1 MDRAA
6 PRATSV
12 GVIELDLRLPLAD
25 FTLEVAARC
34 ASPAVA
40 VLGPSGSGKTSLLE
54 SIAGLRRRVQ
64 GRIAL
69 DGVTLQDST
78 ENVHLPPERRRI
90 GYVPQ
95 DALLFPHLSAADN
108 VRFGLSGSDAERT
121 FAEAVDILEIGP
133 LLPRFPATLSGG
145 ERQRVALA
153 RAVATQPRL
162 LLFDEPLAAIDVELK
177 ARILPY
183 LLRIRDERKIPL
195 FYVTHNAGEA
205 EALAGEALLL
215 RKGRLEAHGAT
226 RSIVEQRLAEVDP
239 SASFDNVLDGRIA
252 SEERDGAVSLE
263 LSGGSSLTV
272 PASGAGIGQRAIFAV
287 APDEIL
293 VSLQPLVRVSARN
306 VLAGEIRAIESLG
319 SDAMVHADAA
329 GARWRA
335 HVTEAA
341 VTDLQLAVGQPVWL
355 AIKTRSFRRLR

>member
-1 MDRAA
+1 
-6 PRATSV
+6 
-12 GVIELDLRLPLAD
+12 VIELDLRLPLAD

-54 SIAGLRRRVQ
+54 SIAGLRRRAK

-69 DGVTLQDST
+69 HGVTLQDSA
-78 ENVHLPPERRRI
+78 ESVHLPPERRRI

-95 DALLFPHLSAADN
+95 DALLFPHLTAADN
-108 VRFGLSGSDAERT
+108 VRFGLSGIDAERT
-121 FAEAVDILEIGP
+121 FAEAVDILEIEP

-195 FYVTHNAGEA
+195 LYVTHNAGEA

-215 RKGRLEAHGAT
+215 RRGRLEAHGAT
-226 RSIVEQRLAEVDP
+226 RAIVEQRLAEVDP
-239 SASFDNVLDGRIA
+239 SASFDNVVDGRIA
-252 SEERDGAVSLE
+252 SEERDGAVALE
-263 LSGGSSLTV
+263 LTGGSLLSV
-272 PASGAGIGQRAIFAV
+272 PAIAARIGQRAVFAV
-287 APDEIL
+287 TPDEIL
-293 VSLQPLVRVSARN
+293 LSMLPLARVSARN
-306 VLAGEIRAIESLG
+306 VLAGRIRAIEPLG
-319 SDAMVHADAA
+319 GDAMVHADAA
-329 GARWRA
+329 GAGWRA
-335 HVTEAA
+335 HVTKAA
-341 VTDLQLAVGQPVWL
+341 IDDLRLEVGQRVWL